1 MKIAL
6 IGAGVMGESLL
17 AGILRSGISPADIN
31 IAEIRAPRAA
41 ELTERYG
48 VTCSEA
54 HAAVT
59 NADTVLLVVKPQDIA
74 GVLVDI
80 SPVLDPNTLI
90 ISLAAGITTAS
101 MEANLPTGQ
110 PVARVMPNTPSL
122 VDQGMAGISA
132 GTNCLDVHLERAVSL
147 MNSVGRSVV
156 IPEDL
161 QDSLTAVSGSGP
173 AYIFYVIESMV
184 AAAVE
189 LGITREMA
197 TELVVQTVFGA
208 ATLIKHTGDE
218 AQILRERVSSPGGVT
233 VAAINS
239 LDEQGVR
246 EAFKVAMLAATKRSK
261 ELGQPTS

>member
-17 AGILRSGISPADIN
+17 AGILRSGVMPADIN
-31 IAEIRAPRAA
+31 IAEIREARSA

-48 VTCSEA
+48 VTCSDS
-54 HAAVT
+54 HSAVAD
-59 NADTVLLVVKPQDIA
+59 ADTVLLVVKPQDIA
-74 GVLVDI
+74 GVLADI
-80 SPVLDPNTLI
+80 SPALAPNTLI

-101 MEANLPTGQ
+101 MEAKLPAGQ

-132 GTNCLDVHLERAVSL
+132 GTSCSDVHLERAVSL
-147 MNSVGRSVV
+147 MNSVGQSVV

-189 LGITREMA
+189 LGLTREMA

-218 AQILRERVSSPGGVT
+218 AQTLRERVSSPNGVT

-246 EAFKVAMLAATKRSK
+246 EAFKVAMLSAKKRSR

>member
-1 MKIAL
+1 
-6 IGAGVMGESLL
+6 
-17 AGILRSGISPADIN
+17 
-31 IAEIRAPRAA
+31 
-41 ELTERYG
+41 
-48 VTCSEA
+48 
-54 HAAVT
+54 
-59 NADTVLLVVKPQDIA
+59 
-74 GVLVDI
+74 
-80 SPVLDPNTLI
+80 
-90 ISLAAGITTAS
+90 
-101 MEANLPTGQ
+101 
-110 PVARVMPNTPSL
+110 
-122 VDQGMAGISA
+122 MAGISA
-132 GTNCLDVHLERAVSL
+132 GANCSDVHLERAVSL
-147 MNSVGRSVV
+147 MNSVGKSVV

-208 ATLIKHTGDE
+208 ATLIKHTGAE
-218 AQILRERVSSPGGVT
+218 AQTLRERVSSPGGVT

-246 EAFKVAMLAATKRSK
+246 EAFKVAMLAATNRSK

>member
-17 AGILRSGISPADIN
+17 AGILRSEVNPTDIK
-31 IAEIRAPRAA
+31 IAEIRAARVA
-41 ELTERYG
+41 ELTQKYG
-48 VTCSEA
+48 VICCDARS
-54 HAAVT
+54 AVAD
-59 NADTVLLVVKPQDIA
+59 ADTVLLVVKPQDIA
-74 GVLVDI
+74 EVLLDI
-80 SPVLDPNTLI
+80 SPALNPNTLI
-90 ISLAAGITTAS
+90 VSLAAGITTAS
-101 MEANLPTGQ
+101 MEVKLPAGQ

-132 GTNCLDVHLERAVSL
+132 GTNCSQVHLDRAVSL

-156 IPEDL
+156 IPEEL

-184 AAAVE
+184 AAAVD
-189 LGITREMA
+189 LGISREMA

-208 ATLIKHTGDE
+208 ATLIKQTGDE
-218 AQILRERVSSPGGVT
+218 AQTLRERVSSPGGVT
-233 VAAINS
+233 VAAIAS
-239 LDEQGVR
+239 LDEHGVR
-246 EAFKVAMLAATKRSK
+246 AAFKAAMTAAEKRSK

>member
-1 MKIAL
+1 MKIVL

-31 IAEIRAPRAA
+31 IAEIRAPRVA
-41 ELTERYG
+41 ELTEKYG
-48 VTCSEA
+48 VTCCDA
-54 HAAVT
+54 TAAVT

-147 MNSVGRSVV
+147 MNSVGKSVV

-184 AAAVE
+184 AAAV
-189 LGITREMA
+189 
-197 TELVVQTVFGA
+197 
-208 ATLIKHTGDE
+208 
-218 AQILRERVSSPGGVT
+218 
-233 VAAINS
+233 
-239 LDEQGVR
+239 
-246 EAFKVAMLAATKRSK
+246 
-261 ELGQPTS
+261 

>member
-17 AGILRSGISPADIN
+17 AGILRSGISPAYIN